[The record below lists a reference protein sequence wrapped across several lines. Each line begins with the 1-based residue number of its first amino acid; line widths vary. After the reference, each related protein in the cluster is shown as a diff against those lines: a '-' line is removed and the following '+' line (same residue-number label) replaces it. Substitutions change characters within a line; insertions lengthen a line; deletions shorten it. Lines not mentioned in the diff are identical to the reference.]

1 MWMYFDD
8 FTVGQEF
15 EIESITINKEKMLKF
30 AQDYDPQPIHL
41 DEDFAKKSKFGV
53 VIAPGIMSFM
63 SVWAKFVESNII
75 TQQFI
80 AALSFRVDWFSPVFA
95 DDVLKGK
102 ATINKLTARNR
113 YNGIVEIRITITNQ
127 EGTLVMDTTTE
138 AVLERRVG

>member
-1 MWMYFDD
+1 MYFDD

-15 EIESITINKEKMLKF
+15 EIESVTINEEKMLQF
-30 AQDYDPQPIHL
+30 ARDYDPQPIHL
-41 DEDFAKKSKFGV
+41 NESFAKKSKFGV

-95 DDVLKGK
+95 GDVLKGK
-102 ATINKLTARNR
+102 ATINKLTPRNA
-113 YNGIVEIRITITNQ
+113 YNGIVEVRITITNQ
-127 EGTLVMDTTTE
+127 EGTLLMDTTTE
-138 AVLERRVG
+138 AVLSRRV

>member
-1 MWMYFDD
+1 MYFDD

-113 YNGIVEIRITITNQ
+113 YNGIVEIRITVTNQ